1 MDIILSII
9 LFFEGIL
16 AVIGFIFVYIF
27 IKNVRIIKQ
36 SARGLE
42 KIDAAFKEVKLVY
55 IEQVNTM
62 LMMHDRSTRSFVAQA
77 PTEDELW
84 AKAKALFPGKELI
97 LSENPDL
104 TTTKK

>member
-1 MDIILSII
+1 MNIILSI
-9 LFFEGIL
+9 LVFFVGIF
-16 AVIGFIFVYIF
+16 AVIGFIFVYMF
-27 IKNVRIIKQ
+27 IKNVRIIKNEV
-36 SARGLE
+36 GKLD
-42 KIDAAFKEVKLVY
+42 KTLTDVKLVY

-62 LMMHDRSTRSFVAQA
+62 LMMHDRTTQSFVAQA

-84 AKAKALFPGKELI
+84 TKAKELFPGKELI